1 MNVKVII
8 PEFEIHTTPLEEIV
22 IDTTSI
28 TITLDDINEE
38 RYRIFVQ
45 PYQAINIVTIDCVV
59 SRDYY
64 NEFCYRDGKYH
75 RHILQIENSSYIN
88 ALTERMHGAKFM
100 KELKHFVL
108 PLQDNL
114 IEFIAF
120 DINLDKI

>member
-8 PEFEIHTTPLEEIV
+8 PEFEIHTTPLEEIF

-45 PYQAINIVTIDCVV
+45 PYQAINIVAIDCVS

-88 ALTERMHGAKFM
+88 SLTEIMHGEKST

-108 PLQDNL
+108 PLQENL
-114 IEFIAF
+114 IEFIAY
-120 DINLDKI
+120 DIDLDRI